1 MLSAVLILCMIGVVC
16 FLETSCTLM
25 LRVLFDELGG
35 KVIVHL
41 APVGGLFQIHFE
53 YPERTRRKK
62 RKSRIDK
69 KRLLRAVRRE
79 IDRQNLLKKLK
90 IHLRLR
96 AKIGLGDAAK
106 TAQTCAFAGALAH
119 AGCAALKNRAESLQA
134 QLDVE
139 PDFRKTLLRL
149 RFFCMIEGKTGNIM
163 AVAVKLP
170 MMLLGGKITD
180 ER

>member
-1 MLSAVLILCMIGVVC
+1 MLPAALILIVIGVVY
-16 FLETSCTLM
+16 LLHTNCTLM

-41 APVGGLFQIHFE
+41 TLVGGLFQIHFE
-53 YPERTRRKK
+53 YPERTKRKK
-62 RKSRIDK
+62 HKSRIDK
-69 KRLLRAVRRE
+69 KRLIRAVRRE
-79 IDRQNLLKKLK
+79 IDQQNLLKKLK
-90 IHLRLR
+90 IRLHLR

-106 TAQTCAFAGALAH
+106 TAQTCALAGALAH
-119 AGCAALKNRAESLQA
+119 AGCAALKNRAESLKT
-134 QLDVE
+134 QLTIE

-170 MMLLGGKITD
+170 MMFLGGKITD